1 MSDVVVYD
9 RQVVPDTA
17 PVPYVEQQRSVAVRQ
32 AQEEARA
39 NPTLATQREHAH
51 WVGKYTDE
59 LGFVDTK
66 LFSHN
71 LVLTS
76 GYTLP
81 AGKIHAG
88 EAFQL
93 LEGARLAKLTQDQV
107 NIILQ
112 HVAKYA

>member
-9 RQVVPDTA
+9 RQVVPDIA
-17 PVPYVEQQRSVAVRQ
+17 PVPYVEQQRSVATRQ
-32 AQEEARA
+32 AQEAARA
-39 NPTLATQREHAH
+39 NPTLAAQREHAH
-51 WVGKYTDE
+51 WIGKHTDE

-81 AGKIHAG
+81 PGKIHAG
-88 EAFQL
+88 QAFQL
-93 LEGARLAKLTQDQV
+93 LEAARAAKLTQAQV
-107 NIILQ
+107 DTVLQ
-112 HVAKYA
+112 HLAKYA